1 MTKQEAMNKLQE
13 LHSAEVD
20 KAKAYSN
27 EAAEYSSKYFSLR
40 DVVESERKLNGV
52 SCEYYR
58 LMEERN
64 EMLKKANDNHE
75 NAQKCYAVAG
85 AYFDAFKI
93 LCEVA

>member
-1 MTKQEAMNKLQE
+1 MTKQEAMSKLQE

-27 EAAEYSSKYFSLR
+27 EAAEYSSKYFSMF
-40 DVVESERKLNGV
+40 DVIMKETELNGA
-52 SCEYYR
+52 SGEYYR
-58 LMEERN
+58 LMEERD

>member
-1 MTKQEAMNKLQE
+1 MTKKEAMNKLQE

-52 SCEYYR
+52 SREYYR
-58 LMEERN
+58 LVAERD
-64 EMLKKANDNHE
+64 EMLKKANDNYE
-75 NAQKCYAVAG
+75 NARSCHAVAG

>member
-1 MTKQEAMNKLQE
+1 MTKKEAMNKLQE

-58 LMEERN
+58 LVAERD
-64 EMLKKANDNHE
+64 EMLKKANDNYE
-75 NAQKCYAVAG
+75 NARSCHAVAG

>member
-27 EAAEYSSKYFSLR
+27 EAAECSSKYFSLR

-52 SCEYYR
+52 SSEYYR
-58 LMEERN
+58 LVAERD
-64 EMLKKANDNHE
+64 EMLKKANDNYE
-75 NAQKCYAVAG
+75 NARSCHAVAG

>member
-1 MTKQEAMNKLQE
+1 MTKKEAMNKLQE

-27 EAAEYSSKYFSLR
+27 EAAEYSSKYFSMF
-40 DVVESERKLNGV
+40 DVIMKESELNGA
-52 SCEYYR
+52 SGEYYR

-75 NAQKCYAVAG
+75 NAQKCYAVAK
-85 AYFDAFKI
+85 AYFDAFRI
-93 LCEVA
+93 ICEVA

>member
-1 MTKQEAMNKLQE
+1 MTKKEAMNKLQE

-52 SCEYYR
+52 SSEYYR
-58 LMEERN
+58 LVAERD
-64 EMLKKANDNHE
+64 EMLKKANDNYE
-75 NAQKCYAVAG
+75 NARSCHAVAG